1 MATTSIMPLHT
12 GKGRSVRRAIQ
23 DSINYVKNPAKT
35 DEGRLVTSYQ
45 CNGEIA
51 DAEFL
56 LAKRQYIAATG
67 RVRGKDDII
76 AYHLRQSFVP
86 GEITPE
92 EANRLGQEL
101 ARRFTKGN
109 HAFIVC
115 THIDRAHVH
124 NHIIWNAVNLDC
136 DRKFRN
142 FLGSTRAVRRLSDT
156 ICIDPL
162 WKIQNLTARATTS
175 GWAMPPSPPTGRRCA
190 LPSIGRWS
198 KSPPTWTLC
207 WRN

>member
-92 EANRLGQEL
+92 EANRLGRSWRGASQK
-101 ARRFTKGN
+101 AITPSSFAPT
-109 HAFIVC
+109 
-115 THIDRAHVH
+115 
-124 NHIIWNAVNLDC
+124 
-136 DRKFRN
+136 
-142 FLGSTRAVRRLSDT
+142 STRRTSIT
-156 ICIDPL
+156 ILFGMRSI
-162 WKIQNLTARATTS
+162 WTATAS
-175 GWAMPPSPPTGRRCA
+175 SAIFWAAAGRC
-190 LPSIGRWS
+190 GG
-198 KSPPTWTLC
+198 
-207 WRN
+207 